1 MSQARFH
8 WPPPA
13 QAHSETSQAAGRD
26 IDPYAV
32 GLRAKVYGAIA
43 RAGAEGLTDLEIEEQ
58 TGLAGST
65 VRPRRVELVRLGLV
79 RDSGRT
85 RETKS
90 GRKAT
95 IWIMT

>member
-8 WPPPA
+8 WRPPA
-13 QAHSETSQAAGRD
+13 QAHSETSQAAARA

-32 GLRAKVYGAIA
+32 GLRAQVYFAIA
-43 RAGAEGLTDLEIEEQ
+43 RAGADGLTDLEVEAK

-79 RDSGRT
+79 HDSGRT
-85 RETKS
+85 RKTKS
-90 GRKAT
+90 GREAT
-95 IWIMT
+95 IWITT